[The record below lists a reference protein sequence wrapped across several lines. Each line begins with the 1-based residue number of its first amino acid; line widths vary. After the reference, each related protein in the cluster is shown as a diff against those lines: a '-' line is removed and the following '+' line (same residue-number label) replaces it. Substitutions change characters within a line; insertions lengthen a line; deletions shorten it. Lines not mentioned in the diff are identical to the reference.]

1 MAFGERLRFFRKFRN
16 MTQKYLGVRMGFTPR
31 TADVR
36 MAQYEAGIRKP
47 KTDLVE
53 RFAVALEVSPNALNV
68 PDIDTYL
75 GLMHTLF
82 AIEDIYG
89 LTISDVQGTICLR
102 ADQDKKG
109 RHLMSDFKDWYK
121 QRKRYENGEITKEEY
136 DEWRYTFPPIEAQR
150 YDDIRAYYGIR
161 KLSERGPDPFEGAE
175 DIDLD

>member
-1 MAFGERLRFFRKFRN
+1 M
-16 MTQKYLGVRMGFTPR
+16 Y
-31 TADVR
+31 
-36 MAQYEAGIRKP
+36 I
-47 KTDLVE
+47 
-53 RFAVALEVSPNALNV
+53 SS
-68 PDIDTYL
+68 I
-75 GLMHTLF
+75 
-82 AIEDIYG
+82 IYG